1 MRDFIPS
8 ALAFLMKGEHLIV
21 KNFLVE
27 TARLQSREKMV
38 DLFKLGQGV
47 MPASFK
53 VHHRNP
59 TLKTESLLAD
69 FGETAIGRVAPVD
82 SGLWWIILLRAY
94 TRWTGPC
101 TLFSGCV
108 SQRGVILL
116 QPCFVP
122 MAARSMTDRRMVG
135 AHLQLL
141 LFFIVIV
148 DNTPRASFL
157 RFSRILLFYCIISS
171 RISIRIETGLPI
183 R

>member
-1 MRDFIPS
+1 M
-8 ALAFLMKGEHLIV
+8 IV

-94 TRWTGPC
+94 TRWTGLKALTAKGPC

-108 SQRGVILL
+108 SRGV
-116 QPCFVP
+116 
-122 MAARSMTDRRMVG
+122 
-135 AHLQLL
+135 
-141 LFFIVIV
+141 
-148 DNTPRASFL
+148 
-157 RFSRILLFYCIISS
+157 
-171 RISIRIETGLPI
+171 
-183 R
+183 